1 MKELSIPTPPIVLLL
16 RPFQRF
22 AETAAAGGILLL
34 ACTLAALVWANS
46 PWAESYVRLWQ
57 TPLIF
62 GAGGF
67 VLSKPLLLWI
77 NDLLMTIFF
86 FVIGL
91 EIKREVLAGELAT
104 PKQAALPIAAAI
116 GGMAI
121 PAAIYLSLNA
131 GGEGAAGWGIPMATD
146 IAFAL
151 GVMALLGDRVPLS
164 LKIFLTALA
173 IVDDIGAVLVI
184 ALFYTAEIV
193 WASLL
198 LGFGFLALMFLA
210 NWAGVR
216 QPLIYLLLGAG
227 LWLAFLKSGVHSTV
241 AGVLSAMAIPS
252 TARINAAGFVGKG
265 RALLDEFAR
274 GGASPDGNLIN
285 EEQQSA
291 VVALEDACEKVQTPL
306 QRLEHALHP
315 WVTFAIMPIFALANA
330 GVVLGG
336 DLMSALMDSVSLGV
350 IAGLIVGK
358 QIGVTLFAWLAVK
371 TGLATMPNDLSWRQ
385 IYGASC
391 LAGIGFTMSLFVA
404 GLAFGESSFL
414 FFSKLG
420 ILLASLFSGVLGWL
434 ILHRVGNPPFRR
446 QTVEP

>member
-1 MKELSIPTPPIVLLL
+1 MRELSIPRPPIIVLL

-34 ACTLAALVWANS
+34 AGTLAALIWANS

-57 TPLIF
+57 TPLTF

-77 NDLLMTIFF
+77 NDLLMTVFF
-86 FVIGL
+86 FVVGL
-91 EIKREVLAGELAT
+91 EIKREVLVGELAT
-104 PKQAALPIAAAI
+104 PRQAALPIAAAL
-116 GGMAI
+116 GGMVL
-121 PAAIYLSLNA
+121 PAALYLALNT
-131 GGEGAAGWGIPMATD
+131 GGAGAAGWGIPMATD

-164 LKIFLTALA
+164 LKVFLTALA

-184 ALFYTAEIV
+184 ALFYTAEIIWV
-193 WASLL
+193 SLL
-198 LGFGFLALMFLA
+198 LGLGFLALMFLA

-227 LWLAFLKSGVHSTV
+227 LWLAFLKSGVHATV

-252 TARINAAGFVGKG
+252 TARIDAAGFVGKG

-274 GGASPDGNLIN
+274 GGQSAVN
-285 EEQQSA
+285 EPLNENQQSA
-291 VVALEDACEKVQTPL
+291 VAALEDACEKVQTPL

-336 DLMSALMDSVSLGV
+336 DLMSALGNSVSLGI
-350 IAGLIVGK
+350 IAGLIAGK

-371 TGLATMPNDLSWRQ
+371 TGLAAMPDELSWRQ

-404 GLAFGESSFL
+404 GLAFGESGFL
-414 FFSKLG
+414 VFSKLG
-420 ILLASLFSGVLGWL
+420 ILLASLVSGVAGWL
-434 ILHRVGNPPFRR
+434 ILRRVGNPPFRR